1 MISIVFITES
11 VIEKRD
17 AKIVKII
24 FVILAIFAQ
33 EIIVKNKVNEYVLQI
48 RSETN
53 RQYCA
58 K

>member
-11 VIEKRD
+11 VIEKRN

-48 RSETN
+48 RSETD
-53 RQYCA
+53 
-58 K
+58 